1 MWQFVLL
8 LLPLQT
14 EKKRAVGTD
23 SILLTFLSLQR
34 KALVWI
40 SGGLVVRQFGV
51 CPPSPVYHKIT
62 TKFHTT
68 AQKDKITWWHFIS
81 ERSKVIH
88 RDVSVWAWTGCKQ
101 QLGCLSCAAA
111 ISVIICFSLLFFAC
125 IFRSGGEY
133 QEEKMFSKHSWPPLP
148 NHDVNWTTTKPHCV
162 LVLATGAERF
172 SANIRDMTG
181 YSPLPFFNLC
191 WKYLTPIVCTV
202 SNLHPLTC
210 IPLCYELFAVK

>member
-14 EKKRAVGTD
+14 EKKRAVGTEN
-23 SILLTFLSLQR
+23 ILLTFLSLQR
-34 KALVWI
+34 KALVWM
-40 SGGLVVRQFGV
+40 SGGFWCVSSA
-51 CPPSPVYHKIT
+51 SPVYHKIA

-88 RDVSVWAWTGCKQ
+88 HDVSVWAWTGCKQ
-101 QLGCLSCAAA
+101 QLGCLSCAAV
-111 ISVIICFSLLFFAC
+111 ISVILYFSLLFF
-125 IFRSGGEY
+125 FLLV
-133 QEEKMFSKHSWPPLP
+133 FSALVVNTSKKKCSLSTVGHRCQTMMW
-148 NHDVNWTTTKPHCV
+148 NWTTTKPHCV

-181 YSPLPFFNLC
+181 NSPLPFFNLC

-210 IPLCYELFAVK
+210 IPPCYELFAVK